1 MDDTA
6 DGGSLFQATGWAQR
20 LLARVGW
27 SVDSAGT
34 SRRAAFLLWAL
45 VLVPPL
51 VLSVWHGTAW
61 GQAVDVPF
69 LRDFDALARL
79 GLVVPILVLASR
91 LIGVRL
97 GVALQYLDETSLV
110 PDTGTAEY
118 KDARQDLGRRV
129 GSGTVTVIVLVLA
142 ILASGF
148 VFLGSSNAGPTE
160 HSNWIVDPSGGLT
173 LAGWWYTLFSR
184 TVISFLLL
192 LWAWRYIAWW
202 LFLRRLAKTELRIIA
217 VHPDRA
223 GGLIPLVQAH
233 VSFVLLGL
241 ALNTA
246 LSGAM
251 ANELLHQGMTAAEA
265 LPEVAFF
272 TILSAFLLFA
282 PLTVFVPGL
291 LKAKFSDLVEY
302 GRLGH
307 DLSLDFDARWADG
320 GSNLLDTA
328 DPSALADF
336 GADYDIVRGLHVFPI
351 GLHQLAVIGLLLFA
365 PFAALVLTQISL
377 TELVRGLI
385 SRAF

>member
-1 MDDTA
+1 MDDTT

-51 VLSVWHGTAW
+51 VLSAWHGTAW

-69 LRDFDALARL
+69 LRDFAALTRL
-79 GLVVPILVLASR
+79 AVVVPVLVFASR

-110 PDTGTAEY
+110 PETDEAAY

-129 GSGTVTVIVLVLA
+129 GSGTVMVILLVLA

-148 VFLGSSNAGPTE
+148 LFLESSNAGSTT

-173 LAGWWYTLFSR
+173 LAGWWYTLISR
-184 TVISFLLL
+184 PVISFLLL
-192 LWAWRYIAWW
+192 LWAWRYIAWF
-202 LFLRRLAKTELRIIA
+202 LFLRRLAKTELRILPA
-217 VHPDRA
+217 HPDRA

-246 LSGAM
+246 LSGSV
-251 ANELLHQGMTAAEA
+251 ANELLHQGMTVAEVR
-265 LPEVAFF
+265 PDVVFF

-291 LKAKFSDLVEY
+291 LKAKFSGLVEY
-302 GRLGH
+302 GRLGQ

-351 GLHQLAVIGLLLFA
+351 GLHQLVVTGLLLFA
-365 PFAALVLTQISL
+365 PFAALILTQVSL
-377 TELVRGLI
+377 TELVRALI